1 MSSPLS
7 RASSRWL
14 IISLCRK
21 SSTGIVL
28 LLPVSI
34 VRGLYGSPDA
44 FQGGFVSAIEATTN
58 FIGSLH
64 LRRPR
69 LCSESRRQQ
78 TVSESGA
85 QTETQLWPAGGPGG
99 RRRTLRRTPS
109 RLHGA
114 TPQ

>member
-44 FQGGFVSAIEATTN
+44 FQGGFVSAIEPTTT
-58 FIGSLH
+58 FIGSPPP
-64 LRRPR
+64 RRPR
-69 LCSESRRQQ
+69 FCSAAGRHQ
-78 TVSESGA
+78 TVSGSGA
-85 QTETQLWPAGGPGG
+85 QTEIQLWQGGG
-99 RRRTLRRTPS
+99 R
-109 RLHGA
+109 GG
-114 TPQ
+114 

>member
-21 SSTGIVL
+21 SSTGIVV

-34 VRGLYGSPDA
+34 VSGLYGSADA
-44 FQGGFVSAIEATTN
+44 FQGDFVSAIEQTTS

-64 LRRPR
+64 LRRLR
-69 LCSESRRQQ
+69 LCSAWRRQR
-78 TVSESGA
+78 TVSGSGVRK
-85 QTETQLWPAGGPGG
+85 EIPLWPAGGTDG
-99 RRRTLRRTPS
+99 RRRTLRRIPS